1 MLIIEDGIGRADAE
15 SYATAEELA
24 MYAQKRGVTVPADDD
39 EREVLLVKAMDKLG
53 EYDARWLG
61 CRASSTQALAWP
73 RKDVWLNGSRF
84 PANTIPR
91 ELQYAQ
97 LAFAIEA
104 ISNDLQKTVT
114 PQDTGPVIEKTV
126 DGAVTVKYANP
137 GKVLP
142 VSAFAKADALVAVL
156 LKRGGL
162 FAIRT

>member
-1 MLIIEDGIGRADAE
+1 MLIIEDGTGKPDAE
-15 SYATAEELA
+15 SYATAEDLA
-24 MYAQKRGVTVPADDD
+24 MYAAKRGVTVPDDD
-39 EREVLLVKAMDKLG
+39 AAREVLLVKAMDKLG

-61 CRASSTQALAWP
+61 CRASATQALAWP
-73 RKDVWLNGSRF
+73 RKDVWLNDMRF
-84 PANTIPR
+84 STSSIPR

-104 ISNDLQKTVT
+104 VKNDLQKTVT

-142 VSAFAKADALVAVL
+142 VSAFAKPEALVNVL

-162 FAIRT
+162 FAIRA

>member
-1 MLIIEDGIGRADAE
+1 MLIIEDGTGKPDAE
-15 SYATAEELA
+15 SYATAEDLA
-24 MYAQKRGVTVPADDD
+24 AYALKRGAAVPAD
-39 EREVLLVKAMDKLG
+39 EAGREVLLVKAMDKLG

-73 RKDVWLNGSRF
+73 RRDVWLNGCRF
-84 PANTIPR
+84 PLNSVPR

-104 ISNDLQKTVT
+104 KTNDLQKTVT
-114 PQDTGPVIEKTV
+114 PQDTGPVVEKTV

-142 VSAFAKADALVAVL
+142 VSAFAKAETLVAVL

-162 FAIRT
+162 FAIRA